1 MKYTVTGGAGFI
13 GSNLVDELIE
23 LGHEVIVIDNLSTGN
38 EKNVN
43 PCAKLIVADISGNI
57 KDQIVADVIKNAI
70 RGSDAVFH
78 LAALARVQPS
88 IDNPIEFNKTNVN
101 GTLNML
107 ILAKDADVKRFVYS
121 ASSSA
126 YGNAR
131 KFPTPENHPTD
142 PLSPYGLQKLI
153 GEQYCKVFSHC
164 YGLETVCLRYF
175 NVFGERQ
182 SLSGAYCLVMG
193 IFAQQRL
200 EDKQMT
206 IVGDGEQRRDF
217 TYVGDV
223 VKANIL
229 AAQSNKVGFGEV
241 INIGNG
247 DNRSINQLADLIG
260 GPRLN
265 IDARLEPN
273 QTLADNRKAKKL
285 LGWSPTTTLE
295 EWVPKYKMQ
304 LGLVDDF
311 NPIIHEQ
318 TK

>member
-1 MKYTVTGGAGFI
+1 MEGMA
-13 GSNLVDELIE
+13 
-23 LGHEVIVIDNLSTGN
+23 
-38 EKNVN
+38 
-43 PCAKLIVADISGNI
+43 
-57 KDQIVADVIKNAI
+57 
-70 RGSDAVFH
+70 GSDAVFH
-78 LAALARVQPS
+78 LAAKARVQPS
-88 IDNPIEFNKTNVN
+88 IENPIEFNKTNVD

-107 ILAKDADVKRFVYS
+107 ILTRDAGIKRFVYS

-126 YGNAR
+126 YGNAS
-131 KFPTPENHPTD
+131 KFPTPEDHPTD

-164 YGLETVCLRYF
+164 YDLETVCLRYF

-193 IFAQQRL
+193 IFIQQRL

-229 AAQSNKVGFGEV
+229 AAQSEKVGFGEV

-260 GPRLN
+260 GPRKN
-265 IDARLEPN
+265 TEARLEPN
-273 QTLADNRKAKKL
+273 QTLADNSKAKKL
-285 LGWSPTTTLE
+285 LGWSPTVSIEKWLPE
-295 EWVPKYKMQ
+295 YKNS
-304 LGLVDDF
+304 LGLPSEPITI
-311 NPIIHEQ
+311 NPIIHDQ